1 MGLIKSHFDRV
12 SVNYRSSSE
21 SGLWNLIRSSE
32 AKVVSDMLPEIN
44 AHTTALDLGS
54 GSGFYSDLLRR
65 HRVQRLT
72 CVDFS
77 EKMLAKIESPDY
89 LKISA
94 DIEEFSNNNKYD
106 IILCAGALEFT
117 KAPERVFENV
127 SSMLKMGGSFILLY
141 PRKNYL
147 GRLYRFHHQQ
157 HGFTVKLYSDH
168 DLRILA
174 DQVDFRSVGQVNVFP
189 FSGVVKYTHGK

>member
-21 SGLWNLIRSSE
+21 SGLWSHIRRGE
-32 AKVVSDMLPEIN
+32 AKVVSEMLPEIN

-65 HRVQRLT
+65 HRVQLLT

-77 EKMLAKIESPDY
+77 EKMLAKIERPDY

-94 DIEEFSNNNKYD
+94 DIEEFRNNEKYD

-117 KAPERVFENV
+117 KAPQKVFENV

-147 GRLYRFHHQQ
+147 GRLYRFYHKQ

-174 DQVDFRSVGQVNVFP
+174 DHVDFRLAEQVNISP
-189 FSGVVKYTHGK
+189 FSGVVRYTHGK